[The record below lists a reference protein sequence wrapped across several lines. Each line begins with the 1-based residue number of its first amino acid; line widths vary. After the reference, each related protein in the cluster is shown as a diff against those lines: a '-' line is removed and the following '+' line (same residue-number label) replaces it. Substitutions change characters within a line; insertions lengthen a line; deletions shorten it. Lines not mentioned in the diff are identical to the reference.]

1 MKKRM
6 LILLAVILVLVAC
19 ADTEEEPKDVS
30 EKENKSEE
38 KENKVDEEANEND
51 EEADSNDEEN
61 GEQQET
67 KIEKT
72 DPDDEQTEEDAT
84 TDDKSDAESEATDD
98 EKSDE
103 ESDEKPSEE
112 SSEAGDAAN
121 DILGFGFELFD
132 AQVDEDYDYLES
144 VLSKGSSL
152 DRENHT
158 IQFDNV
164 TSPHEYEFISK
175 ADRDNLDERYIQ
187 EEDDG
192 SVIIGFEVIDY
203 MNESSYI
210 IDVQF
215 IQEDDE
221 WKVND
226 MDINK

>member
-1 MKKRM
+1 M
-6 LILLAVILVLVAC
+6 LILLALILVLVAC

-38 KENKVDEEANEND
+38 KENKVDEEVDEND
-51 EEADSNDEEN
+51 EETDSNEEEK

-67 KIEKT
+67 KIEKK
-72 DPDDEQTEEDAT
+72 DPDDEPTEEDST

-103 ESDEKPSEE
+103 ETDENPSEE
-112 SSEAGDAAN
+112 SSEAGDAEN

>member
-1 MKKRM
+1 M
-6 LILLAVILVLVAC
+6 LILLALILVLVAC

-38 KENKVDEEANEND
+38 KETKVDEEANEND

-84 TDDKSDAESEATDD
+84 TDDKSDSDAESEATED

-103 ESDEKPSEE
+103 ETDEKPSE
-112 SSEAGDAAN
+112 AGDAEK

-152 DRENHT
+152 DREHHT

-164 TSPHEYEFISK
+164 TSPHAYEFISK
-175 ADRDNLDERYIQ
+175 EDRDNLDERYIQ